1 MEFWVVL
8 VLRFV
13 GPDLGTNV
21 AALRCSVLMLL
32 PIPLVFVGMVDRAL
46 PDGLKTGAEIEAVIR
61 EGEVIGDELEKA
73 DDVLAATA
81 AALGRVGLGWKAG
94 VDVEPKADEASGPR
108 CLILRRP
115 SLFAPALTFLKGWWF
130 HSMLQKTFLVVRLGL
145 IHANIR
151 TVETSSSY

>member
-1 MEFWVVL
+1 ML

-32 PIPLVFVGMVDRAL
+32 PIPLVLVGMVDRAL

-81 AALGRVGLGWKAG
+81 AALGRVGLG
-94 VDVEPKADEASGPR
+94 
-108 CLILRRP
+108 
-115 SLFAPALTFLKGWWF
+115 
-130 HSMLQKTFLVVRLGL
+130 
-145 IHANIR
+145 
-151 TVETSSSY
+151 